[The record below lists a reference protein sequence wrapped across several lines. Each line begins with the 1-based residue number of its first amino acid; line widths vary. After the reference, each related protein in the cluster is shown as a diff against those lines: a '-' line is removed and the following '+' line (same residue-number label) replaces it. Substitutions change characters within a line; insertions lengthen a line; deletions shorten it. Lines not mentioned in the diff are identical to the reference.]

1 MLPETPCYLTNKPAT
16 QTAIIPATGWGPDYP
31 NAKVFEVPSSE
42 KGAVTPDFEQNI
54 IGFLSQINKKK
65 APRFSLEEIKLMEQ
79 WLERLSRA
87 IYTNVFEA
95 YWDRKLVVI
104 VPKIGVAPAWRDLA
118 KELEEEL
125 TATIADLFGEKG
137 PHTKLDYQFF
147 ESETDLDADNVLW
160 FRLPGGAQGY
170 VWPMPAK

>member
-1 MLPETPCYLTNKPAT
+1 MEATLTCYLTNKPAT
-16 QTAIIPATGWGPDYP
+16 QNVVIPANGWGAAFP
-31 NAKVFEVPSSE
+31 NAMVFEVPASE
-42 KGAVTPDFEQNI
+42 KGALTPDFEENI
-54 IGFLSQINKKK
+54 IEFLAQVNKKK

-79 WLERLSRA
+79 WLERLARG

-118 KELEEEL
+118 KEIEEEL
-125 TATIADLFGEKG
+125 SDSINELFGDKG

-160 FRLPGGAQGY
+160 VRLPGGAQVY